1 MKIMRNMNVPRIA
14 VVLTVGLALYFGGCT
29 QQSPIQPGDNET
41 ANSIST
47 LSKVKVNGNGNNAGK
62 ASVSTYPQSASKVY
76 KFHKQKGHYNGG
88 KFQVQNNSEFILNQ
102 GALTP
107 PAGIA
112 WGDPVTITMTVD
124 RDSVR
129 NELIFT
135 FGPSGCQ
142 FNPPAEVWFDWS
154 DLGVRKATLYYIDDH
169 GNYVEQKPDKIDRKG
184 HRFKL
189 YIDHFSRYAVAWS
202 N

>member
-1 MKIMRNMNVPRIA
+1 MKNLKKIIST
-14 VVLTVGLALYFGGCT
+14 LTSAAFSIGLILNFAACT
-29 QQSPIQPGDNET
+29 NQSPLQPSDNQT
-41 ANSIST
+41 ANSISK
-47 LSKVKVNGNGNNAGK
+47 LSEGNGNNAGQ

-142 FNPPAEVWFDWS
+142 FNPSAILSLNWS
-154 DLGVRKATLYYIDDH
+154 DLGIQNPKLYYIDEN
-169 GNYVEQKPDKIDRKG
+169 GTYVEQAPDYIDTQAKWLKIRV
-184 HRFKL
+184 
-189 YIDHFSRYAVAWS
+189 DHFSRYAIGAE
-202 N
+202 